1 MSTITS
7 PTYDPASTAT
17 ALAQK
22 YTAAA
27 QDALTIKT
35 KDSAATAKG
44 LTDLGSAISNFQSS
58 LASLTGLNKSLVAR
72 SATFSDTTIGTA
84 SASATATAG
93 TYAFFV
99 KQVATASQVSY
110 AGLTDDVAISGNLVV
125 KLGGGA
131 GGSITVD
138 LATANTDGGALSVRE
153 IAAAIN
159 AAVGNTSLVSASV
172 VTTGG
177 TSELVLSAKNTGAAS
192 AITLDTS
199 AITGASSLA
208 TANVTPAR
216 VHQLALAQDAEIR
229 LGSETGTAIIQATNS
244 FTNVAGVTMT
254 FTKAQASG
262 TPPVTLTVAPNDG
275 GTQANVQAF
284 IDAYNKL
291 RRAVDTLVDPG
302 DPSKNVA
309 GGVFA
314 HDGGMRALRD
324 RLVSLVRPGGGSS
337 LAAYGIIAERDGTLS
352 LKADALTRKLAA
364 DPTGLDTLIGSAS
377 ASAPSGVAGALDTF
391 LKSWNNSVSGQ
402 ILKRKQVNDSLQ
414 KTLTDRQTQ
423 LDTQYNSAY
432 QRYLLQFTK
441 LQTLQSQMTNNA
453 SMFDALFGNNK
464 SD

>member
-1 MSTITS
+1 
-7 PTYDPASTAT
+7 
-17 ALAQK
+17 
-22 YTAAA
+22 
-27 QDALTIKT
+27 
-35 KDSAATAKG
+35 
-44 LTDLGSAISNFQSS
+44 
-58 LASLTGLNKSLVAR
+58 
-72 SATFSDTTIGTA
+72 
-84 SASATATAG
+84 
-93 TYAFFV
+93 
-99 KQVATASQVSY
+99 
-110 AGLTDDVAISGNLVV
+110 
-125 KLGGGA
+125 
-131 GGSITVD
+131 
-138 LATANTDGGALSVRE
+138 
-153 IAAAIN
+153 
-159 AAVGNTSLVSASV
+159 
-172 VTTGG
+172 
-177 TSELVLSAKNTGAAS
+177 
-192 AITLDTS
+192 
-199 AITGASSLA
+199 
-208 TANVTPAR
+208 
-216 VHQLALAQDAEIR
+216 
-229 LGSETGTAIIQATNS
+229 
-244 FTNVAGVTMT
+244 
-254 FTKAQASG
+254 
-262 TPPVTLTVAPNDG
+262 
-275 GTQANVQAF
+275 
-284 IDAYNKL
+284 
-291 RRAVDTLVDPG
+291 
-302 DPSKNVA
+302 VA

>member
-7 PTYDPASTAT
+7 PTYDPTSTAT

-27 QDALTIKT
+27 QDALNT
-35 KDSAATAKG
+35 KNKDAAGTAKG
-44 LTDLGSAISNFQSS
+44 LTDLGSAISTFQAS
-58 LASLTGLNKSLVAR
+58 LASLTGMNKTLVAR
-72 SATFSDTTIGTA
+72 SATFSDTTLGTA
-84 SASATATAG
+84 SASATAVAG
-93 TYAFFV
+93 SYAFFV

-110 AGLTDDVAISGNLVV
+110 AGLTDDAAIGGNLVV
-125 KLGGGA
+125 KLGAGA
-131 GGSITVD
+131 GGSFTVNM
-138 LATANTDGGALSVRE
+138 AAANTDGGALSVRE

-159 AAVGNTSLVSASV
+159 AAAGNTSLVTASV

-177 TSELVLSAKNTGAAS
+177 TSELVLSAKNTGASS

-199 AITGASSLA
+199 AVTGASSLA
-208 TANVTPAR
+208 TANTDPTR
-216 VHQLALAQDAEIR
+216 VHQLAAAQDAEIR

-254 FTKAQASG
+254 FTRAQASG
-262 TPPVTLTVAPNDG
+262 APPVTLTVAPDDA
-275 GTQANVQAF
+275 GTRANVQSF

-291 RRAVDTLVDPG
+291 RRTVDALVDPG
-302 DPSKNVA
+302 DPSKSVA

-314 HDGGMRALRD
+314 HDGGIRALRD

-337 LAAYGIIAERDGTLS
+337 LAAYGIIAEKDGTLS
-352 LKADALTRKLAA
+352 LNGDALTRKLAVA
-364 DPTGLDTLIGSAS
+364 PTGLDTLVGSAS
-377 ASAPSGVAGALDTF
+377 ASAPSGVAGALDTY

-402 ILKRKQVNDSLQ
+402 IKKRKEVNDGLQ
-414 KTLTDRQTQ
+414 KSLTDRQAQ
-423 LDTQYNSAY
+423 LDSQYNAAY

-441 LQTLQSQMTNNA
+441 LQTLQSQMSNNA

>member
-7 PTYDPASTAT
+7 PTYDPTSTAT

-27 QDALTIKT
+27 QDALNTNT

-44 LTDLGSAISNFQSS
+44 LTDLGSAISTFQAS
-58 LASLTGLNKSLVAR
+58 LASLTGLNKTLVAR
-72 SATFSDTTIGTA
+72 TATFSDTTIGSA
-84 SASATATAG
+84 SANASATAG
-93 TYAFFV
+93 SYSFFV
-99 KQVATASQVSY
+99 KQIATASQVSY
-110 AGLTDDVAISGNLVV
+110 AGLTDDAAIGGNLVV
-125 KLGGGA
+125 KLGAGA
-131 GGSITVD
+131 GGSFTVN
-138 LATANTDGGALSVRE
+138 LAAANTDGGALSVRE

-159 AAVGNTSLVSASV
+159 AAAGNTALVSASV

-199 AITGASSLA
+199 AVTGASSLA
-208 TANVTPAR
+208 AANADPAR
-216 VHQLALAQDAEIR
+216 IRQLAGAQDAEIR
-229 LGSETGTAIIQATNS
+229 LGSETGTAIVQATNT

-254 FTKAQASG
+254 FSRAQASG
-262 TPPVTLTVAPNDG
+262 TPPVTMTVAPDNG
-275 GTQANVQAF
+275 GTVGNVQAF

-309 GGVFA
+309 SGVFA
-314 HDGGMRALRD
+314 HDGGIRALRD

-337 LAAYGIIAERDGTLS
+337 LAAYGIVAERDGTLS
-352 LKADALTRKLAA
+352 LKSDALTRKLAV
-364 DPTGLDTLIGSAS
+364 DPTGLDTLVGSAS
-377 ASAPSGVAGALDTF
+377 ALSPSGVAGALDTF

-402 ILKRKQVNDSLQ
+402 IMKRKQANDGLQ
-414 KTLTDRQTQ
+414 KSLTDRQAQ

-441 LQTLQSQMTNNA
+441 LQTLQSQMSNNA

-464 SD
+464 SS

>member
-27 QDALTIKT
+27 QDALTTKT

-44 LTDLGSAISNFQSS
+44 LTDLGSAISTFQSS
-58 LASLTGLNKSLVAR
+58 LATLTGLNKSLVAR

-84 SASATATAG
+84 SASGTATAG

-199 AITGASSLA
+199 GITGASSLA